1 MNSLKGLVINGKFL
15 AAKPTGVHRVAM
27 YLLRELQKNR
37 VTLDEMFR
45 DGMYVL
51 APRDGKV
58 VSDIKPN
65 ELYSH
70 SRLIGQA
77 WEQLEL
83 PVHAHGN
90 LLLSLCNLAPV
101 ISRNAITMIHD
112 AQVYTSPGSYSFAFR
127 RWYRLVLPRLGRNS
141 LQILTVSKFSA
152 RQLVEYG
159 VAPADRITVI
169 YNGVDHVLGFE
180 RDVTANQRHGL
191 QRHGYVL
198 ALANTQEHK
207 NIGIL
212 LRMSAMPEMLDLRLV
227 LMGAATADDFLA
239 KGHVVPPNVVFA
251 GKVSDEQMR
260 VLMEEALC
268 FAMPSL
274 TEGFGLPPL
283 EAMLLGCPAVL
294 APCGSLPEVG
304 GDSVLYADPHDAAAW
319 RDAVLRLRDEPGLR
333 DLMVDK
339 GRTQSARF
347 TWAAAGRT
355 LIDTVRRFA
364 ARPSR

>member
-1 MNSLKGLVINGKFL
+1 MKSLKGLVVNGKFL

-27 YLLRELQKNR
+27 YLLRELQKQR
-37 VTLDEMFR
+37 ATLDEMFS

-51 APRDGKV
+51 APRNGKV

-77 WEQLEL
+77 WEQIEL

-127 RWYRLVLPRLGRNS
+127 QWYRLVLPRLGRNS
-141 LQILTVSKFSA
+141 LQILTVSEFSA

-169 YNGVDHVLGFE
+169 YNGVDHVLGFA
-180 RDVTANQRHGL
+180 RDATANQRHNL
-191 QRHGYVL
+191 LRHGYVL

-212 LRMSAMPEMLDLRLV
+212 LQAFALPEMRDLRLV
-227 LMGAATADDFLA
+227 LMGAATAEDFIA
-239 KGHVVPPNVVFA
+239 KGHAIPPNVVFV

-283 EAMLLGCPAVL
+283 EAMMLGCPAVL

-304 GDSVLYADPHDAAAW
+304 GDSVLYADPREPGAW

-333 DLMVDK
+333 DQMVDM
-339 GRTQSARF
+339 GRTQSGRF
-347 TWAAAGRT
+347 TWAAAGQRLVDT
-355 LIDTVRRFA
+355 LRRFA
-364 ARPSR
+364 SHPPR